1 MADSIAGQRAKR
13 QKVDKHG
20 RMSALEK
27 LKALKGKG
35 TKHKYD
41 VDEVENVYETVDER
55 EYTER
60 VLQRQEDDWIEDDDG
75 TGYVEDGREI
85 FDDDEIEDTYVAVN
99 KESGRGQK
107 RKAKLAAPSGA
118 KGNIRNLLGA
128 MPAKKKEEVKISDDN
143 ILSDIMSDLDG
154 TAPAIKP
161 KPLVPTKT
169 NTLTS
174 SKKEAQNYFK
184 SLSSSVKKP
193 TAVTSTSTSKE
204 SAPIVKTEEVAT
216 SSKEDSKPLTDNKIT
231 TDIPKLNED
240 KPAPKKPAWKIDKE
254 IKQEIEDSATQHI
267 EEFTSQDIDFDDD
280 FSNDAPAVKA
290 PEVKEE
296 VPSASGATITDVAD
310 EFLNEDFD
318 IFPAPKKE
326 SPKELKPLSSTWS
339 EQMNENQASA
349 SIQTDGQLPLQT
361 NENGDKVLRFYWL
374 DAWEDRFVKP
384 GVVYLFGKVY
394 VNPSNKKEGCLSC
407 CVVVKNVNR
416 QLFLLPREYK
426 LDPIT
431 LEGTDQEVTMMDVYE
446 EFNSSVASELGLK
459 EFKSRKVTKNYSF
472 NLPDIP
478 AQSDYLEVRYSAS
491 IGPPPTGKKYLT
503 FSHIF
508 GGNTSSLET
517 FLLERKIKGP
527 CWLEIKQPDNVMA
540 KVSWCK
546 LEAACEKM
554 EHISVLR
561 SDTNLEPPPVVVAT
575 LNMRTTTDPKTR
587 KTKILMLSCL
597 VHNNFPIHKPPPN
610 PPFQQHF
617 CIMTKC
623 NEIWPLDLK
632 QTLAQYKA
640 TKLTKCD
647 TEREL
652 LNYFMVQFW
661 KLDPD
666 LVIGHDLQGFQ
677 QDLLIGNILD
687 LHIPNWSRLGRLKRS
702 VAPQRKY
709 AAKDAFL
716 GRLVCDIKLSAME
729 LIRARSFDLE
739 TLCTDVLKMKE
750 GERVDVA
757 LEDLPRYYENSRDLL
772 QLVSL
777 SMQDASY
784 ILKIMCELNVIP
796 LALQITQIAGNV
808 MSRTLMGGRSE
819 RNEFLL
825 LHAFTEKSYIVPDK
839 VYGRKQVDADDDDEK
854 DEATA
859 NNVSKKQGKK
869 KAAYSG
875 GLVLDPKKGFYD
887 KLILLM
893 DFNSLYPSI
902 IQEYNICFTTIKRKS
917 TTASDDDVANL
928 VLPGSGTEFGVLP
941 TQIRKL
947 VESRREVKKLMKSPD
962 LPPEQYM
969 QYNIRQMALK
979 LTANSMYGCL
989 GFTHSRFYAKPL
1001 AALVTMKGREI
1012 LMDTKDIVQKLNYDV
1027 VYGDT
1032 DSLMINTNCLDY
1044 DSVFKIGNDLK
1055 REINKKYK
1063 QIELD
1068 IDGVFRYLL
1077 LLKKKKYAAVLIS
1090 RNKSGEFVFQQEHKG
1105 LDIVRR
1111 DWSQLAAEAGKF
1123 ILSQILSE
1131 QSADE
1136 RLESIQ
1142 SHLNKLKD
1150 DLVNNKIPLSLL
1162 TITKQL
1168 TKHPNEYAD
1177 KHSQPHVLVALRLN
1191 SKNSRRFKK
1200 GDIVPYIICEDGT
1213 EKSATQRAYHIEEL
1227 KIMDN
1232 LKIDYK
1238 YYLAHQLHPVISRIC
1253 EPIEGMDPARVAD
1266 CLGLDPSG
1274 YKHIIKKENQNSE
1287 TFEIEN
1293 EHEKYRHCKE
1303 FTFICVNEKC
1313 KTTNKI
1319 RETIVKL
1326 DKESVTFLDKCQ
1338 NDKCAVRPVE
1348 YLACIQ
1354 NQLTLQ
1360 LREYHSTYYA
1370 GWLSCEDPAC
1380 GHRSA
1385 RLPQAFAGGY
1395 PLCRACEKGVMFREY
1410 TEKDLYLQINFFL
1423 YLFDLNKHSNN
1434 SKLRPSPQITS
1445 AFLTL
1450 KDVVEDWLSHSAYSI
1465 INLSKLFR
1473 FFSLDPKA
1481 GDKLKS
1487 EPIEIDI
1494 LPETEQIDALLE
1506 MGTY

>member
-1 MADSIAGQRAKR
+1 M
-13 QKVDKHG
+13 
-20 RMSALEK
+20 
-27 LKALKGKG
+27 
-35 TKHKYD
+35 
-41 VDEVENVYETVDER
+41 
-55 EYTER
+55 
-60 VLQRQEDDWIEDDDG
+60 
-75 TGYVEDGREI
+75 
-85 FDDDEIEDTYVAVN
+85 VAN
-99 KESGRGQK
+99 S
-107 RKAKLAAPSGA
+107 
-118 KGNIRNLLGA
+118 
-128 MPAKKKEEVKISDDN
+128 
-143 ILSDIMSDLDG
+143 
-154 TAPAIKP
+154 
-161 KPLVPTKT
+161 
-169 NTLTS
+169 
-174 SKKEAQNYFK
+174 
-184 SLSSSVKKP
+184 
-193 TAVTSTSTSKE
+193 
-204 SAPIVKTEEVAT
+204 
-216 SSKEDSKPLTDNKIT
+216 
-231 TDIPKLNED
+231 
-240 KPAPKKPAWKIDKE
+240 
-254 IKQEIEDSATQHI
+254 
-267 EEFTSQDIDFDDD
+267 
-280 FSNDAPAVKA
+280 
-290 PEVKEE
+290 
-296 VPSASGATITDVAD
+296 
-310 EFLNEDFD
+310 
-318 IFPAPKKE
+318 
-326 SPKELKPLSSTWS
+326 
-339 EQMNENQASA
+339 
-349 SIQTDGQLPLQT
+349 
-361 NENGDKVLRFYWL
+361 
-374 DAWEDRFVKP
+374 
-384 GVVYLFGKVY
+384 YL
-394 VNPSNKKEGCLSC
+394 
-407 CVVVKNVNR
+407 
-416 QLFLLPREYK
+416 LFLLQ
-426 LDPIT
+426 I
-431 LEGTDQEVTMMDVYE
+431 
-446 EFNSSVASELGLK
+446 
-459 EFKSRKVTKNYSF
+459 
-472 NLPDIP
+472 
-478 AQSDYLEVRYSAS
+478 
-491 IGPPPTGKKYLT
+491 
-503 FSHIF
+503 
-508 GGNTSSLET
+508 
-517 FLLERKIKGP
+517 
-527 CWLEIKQPDNVMA
+527 
-540 KVSWCK
+540 
-546 LEAACEKM
+546 
-554 EHISVLR
+554 
-561 SDTNLEPPPVVVAT
+561 
-575 LNMRTTTDPKTR
+575 NMRTTTDAKTK

-597 VHNNFPIHKPPPN
+597 VHNSFPIHKSPPN

-617 CIMTKC
+617 CSKHFLLKRCEQIFYFTCIFLINIFLTFFAVMTKC

-632 QTLAQYKA
+632 QALPQYKA

-652 LNYFMVQFW
+652 LNFFMVQFW

-687 LHIPNWSRLGRLKRS
+687 LSIPNWSRLGRLKRS
-702 VAPQRKY
+702 VPPQRKF

-729 LIRARSFDLE
+729 LIRARSFDLD

-757 LEDLPRYYENSRDLL
+757 LEDLPRYYESSRDLL

-784 ILKIMCELNVIP
+784 ILKIMCELNAIP

-825 LHAFTEKSYIVPDK
+825 LHAFTEKNYIVPDK
-839 VYGRKQVDADDDDEK
+839 VYGKRHVETEEDHDDK
-854 DEATA
+854 DEATTSS
-859 NNVSKKQGKK
+859 NVSKKQGKK

-928 VLPGSGTEFGVLP
+928 VLPGSNTEFGVLP
-941 TQIRKL
+941 TQIRRL

-962 LPPEQYM
+962 LPPDQYM

-1012 LMDTKDIVQKLNYDV
+1012 LMDTKEIVQKSNYDV

-1044 DSVFKIGNDLK
+1044 DYVFKIGNDLK

-1090 RNKSGEFVFQQEHKG
+1090 KNKNGEFVFNQEHKG

-1136 RLESIQ
+1136 RLEVIQ

-1150 DLVNNKIPLSLL
+1150 DLVTNKIPLSLL

-1168 TKHPNEYAD
+1168 TKNPNEYAD
-1177 KHSQPHVLVALRLN
+1177 KNLQPHVLVALRLN
-1191 SKNSRRFKK
+1191 AKNSRRFKK

-1213 EKSATQRAYHIEEL
+1213 DKSATQRAYHIEEL
-1227 KIMDN
+1227 KN
-1232 LKIDYK
+1232 SESLKIDYK

-1274 YKHIIKKENQNSE
+1274 YKHIIKKESQNTDTYE
-1287 TFEIEN
+1287 VEN
-1293 EHEKYRHCKE
+1293 EQEKYRYCKE

-1313 KTTNKI
+1313 KTENKI
-1319 RETIVKL
+1319 RETVVKL

-1338 NDKCAVRPVE
+1338 NEACSVRPAE
-1348 YLACIQ
+1348 YLACVQ

-1360 LREYHSTYYA
+1360 IRQYHAQYYA
-1370 GWLSCEDPAC
+1370 GWLACEDPAC
-1380 GHRSA
+1380 GYRSA
-1385 RLPQAFAGGY
+1385 RLPQTFAGGY
-1395 PLCRACEKGVMFREY
+1395 PLCRQCQKGVMFREY

-1423 YLFDLNKHSNN
+1423 FLFDMNKNSNS
-1434 SKLRPSPQITS
+1434 SK
-1445 AFLTL
+1445 
-1450 KDVVEDWLSHSAYSI
+1450 
-1465 INLSKLFR
+1465 
-1473 FFSLDPKA
+1473 
-1481 GDKLKS
+1481 
-1487 EPIEIDI
+1487 
-1494 LPETEQIDALLE
+1494 
-1506 MGTY
+1506 

>member
-1 MADSIAGQRAKR
+1 MADSLAGQRAKR

-20 RMSALEK
+20 RLSAFEK
-27 LKALKGKG
+27 LKQLKGKG
-35 TKHKYD
+35 VKNKYD
-41 VDEVENVYETVDER
+41 VDEMENVYDTVDER
-55 EYTER
+55 EYSER
-60 VLQRQEDDWIEDDDG
+60 VMQRQEDDWIEDDG

-85 FDDDEIEDTYVAVN
+85 FDDDEIEDTYVASST

-107 RKAKLAAPSGA
+107 RKA
-118 KGNIRNLLGA
+118 RD
-128 MPAKKKEEVKISDDN
+128 VKISEDN

-154 TAPAIKP
+154 NASAAVKP
-161 KPLVPTKT
+161 KPVVTKT
-169 NTLTS
+169 NIVES
-174 SKKEAQNYFK
+174 SKRDAQNYFK
-184 SLSSSVKKP
+184 TLSSVAKKP
-193 TAVTSTSTSKE
+193 TTTLLNQEQPAIKVENKENLVSPDQPAAKKITQQNGETSK
-204 SAPIVKTEEVAT
+204 SV
-216 SSKEDSKPLTDNKIT
+216 TDKSV
-231 TDIPKLNED
+231 
-240 KPAPKKPAWKIDKE
+240 PKKQEWKIDRE
-254 IKQEIEDSATQHI
+254 IKEEIEDSATQNI
-267 EEFTSQDIDFDDD
+267 EEFHTQDLNFDDD
-280 FSNDAPAVKA
+280 FSNDNTPKPA
-290 PEVKEE
+290 EVEIKKEILPNTGE
-296 VPSASGATITDVAD
+296 TITDVAE
-310 EFLNEDFD
+310 EFLNEDFE
-318 IFPAPKKE
+318 IFSTKKE
-326 SPKELKPLSSTWS
+326 SPKQLKPLTSTWTD
-339 EQMNENQASA
+339 QMGENQVAA
-349 SIQTDGQLPLQT
+349 TVQVDGQLPLQT
-361 NENGDKVLRFYWL
+361 NESGEKILKFYWL

-394 VNPSNKKEGCLSC
+394 ANPSNKKAGCVSC
-407 CVVVKNVNR
+407 CLVVKNVNR
-416 QLFLLPREYK
+416 QMFLLPREYK
-426 LDPIT
+426 LDSVT
-431 LEGTDQEVTMMDVYE
+431 LEPTDQEVTMMDMYA
-446 EFNSSVASELGLK
+446 EFNSAVASELGLK
-459 EFKSRKVTKNYSF
+459 EFKSRKVTKSYCF

-491 IGPPPTGKKYLT
+491 FPPPPKDKKYLT

-508 GGNTSSLET
+508 GANTSSLET

-527 CWLEIKQPDNVMA
+527 CWLEVKMPEQVVA

-554 EHISVLR
+554 EHITVIRNGADLK
-561 SDTNLEPPPVVVAT
+561 PPPIVVAT
-575 LNMRTTTDPKTR
+575 INMRTAMDPKTR

-597 VHNNFPIHKPPPN
+597 SHTNFHLHKPPPN

-617 CIMTKC
+617 CVMTKC
-623 NEIWPLDLK
+623 NEIWPIDLK
-632 QTLAQYKA
+632 QALPQYKA

-661 KLDPD
+661 KMDPD
-666 LVIGHDLQGFQ
+666 LVVGHDLQGFQ

-702 VAPQRKY
+702 VAPQKKY

-716 GRLVCDIKLSAME
+716 GRLVCDIKISAME
-729 LIRARSFDLE
+729 LIRARSFDLD
-739 TLCTDVLKMKE
+739 TLCVNVLKMKE
-750 GERVDVA
+750 GERVEVA
-757 LEDLPRYYENSRDLL
+757 LEDLPRYYENSNDLF

-784 ILKIMCELNVIP
+784 ILKMMCELNVIP
-796 LALQITQIAGNV
+796 LALQITQIAGNI
-808 MSRTLMGGRSE
+808 MSRTLLGGRSE

-825 LHAFTEKSYIVPDK
+825 LHAFTEKNYIVPDK
-839 VYGRKQVDADDDDEK
+839 VYGKKAAADDDDDQE
-854 DEATA
+854 DGT
-859 NNVSKKQGKK
+859 NNASKKQAKK

-902 IQEYNICFTTIKRKS
+902 IQEYNICFTTIKRK
-917 TTASDDDVANL
+917 TASSSDDDVANL
-928 VLPGSGTEFGVLP
+928 ILPKNNTDLGVLP

-947 VESRREVKKLMKSPD
+947 VESRREVKKLMKTPD
-962 LPPEQYM
+962 LSQDQYM

-1012 LMDTKDIVQKLNYDV
+1012 LMDTKEIVQKSNYDV

-1044 DSVFKIGNDLK
+1044 DNVFKIGVDLK
-1055 REINKKYK
+1055 KEINKKYR

-1077 LLKKKKYAAVLIS
+1077 LLKKKKYAAVLVTK
-1090 RNKSGEFVFQQEHKG
+1090 NKNGEFVFTHEHKG

-1142 SHLNKLKD
+1142 IHLNKLKD
-1150 DLVNNKIPLSLL
+1150 DLVSGKMPLSML

-1168 TKHPNEYAD
+1168 TKNPNEYAD
-1177 KHSQPHVLVALRLN
+1177 KHTQPHVQVALRLN

-1200 GDIVPYIICEDGT
+1200 GDVVPYIICEDGT
-1213 EKSATQRAYHIEEL
+1213 ANSATQRAYHIEEL
-1227 KIMDN
+1227 KN
-1232 LKIDYK
+1232 LEHLKVDFN

-1274 YKHIIKKENQNSE
+1274 YRQIIRRDNTNTE
-1287 TFEIEN
+1287 TYEVEN
-1293 EHEKYRHCKE
+1293 EHEKYRQCKD
-1303 FTFICVNEKC
+1303 FVFVCVNESC
-1313 KTTNKI
+1313 KTENRI
-1319 RETIVKL
+1319 REAVVKL
-1326 DKESVTFLDKCQ
+1326 DKESITFLDKCQ
-1338 NDKCAVRPVE
+1338 NDKCTLRPVD
-1348 YLACIQ
+1348 YLASIQ
-1354 NQLTLQ
+1354 NQLSLQ
-1360 LREYHSTYYA
+1360 IRQYHAQYYA

-1380 GHRSA
+1380 GHRTV
-1385 RLPQAFAGGY
+1385 RLPQTFAGGY
-1395 PLCRACEKGVMFREY
+1395 PLCRSCEKGVMFREY

-1423 YLFDLNKHSNN
+1423 FLFDMSKNSN
-1434 SKLRPSPQITS
+1434 SKIRITPQITN
-1445 AFLTL
+1445 AFQQL
-1450 KDVVEDWLSHSAYSI
+1450 KEMVVEDWLAQSAYSI

-1473 FFSLDPKA
+1473 FFTLDPKA
-1481 GDKLKS
+1481 GNKVKS

>member
-1 MADSIAGQRAKR
+1 MADSIAASRAKR
-13 QKVDKHG
+13 QKTDKQG
-20 RMSALEK
+20 RFSALEK
-27 LKALKGKG
+27 LKQLKNKG
-35 TKHKYD
+35 SKHKYD
-41 VDEVENVYETVDER
+41 VDEMENVYDTVDEK
-55 EYTER
+55 EYTDR

-85 FDDDEIEDTYVAVN
+85 FDDDEIEDTYVAKDK
-99 KESGRGQK
+99 KESGRGLK
-107 RKAKLAAPSGA
+107 RKARVAAPGQ
-118 KGNIRNLLGA
+118 GNIRNLIGA
-128 MPAKKKEEVKISDDN
+128 MPTKKKEEVKISDDN

-154 TAPAIKP
+154 TATSSAVKP
-161 KPLVPTKT
+161 KPLVQTKT
-169 NTLTS
+169 NIVDA
-174 SKKEAQNYFK
+174 SKRDAQNYFK
-184 SLSSSVKKP
+184 TLSSAVKKP
-193 TAVTSTSTSKE
+193 SAITFGKELDKSKE
-204 SAPIVKTEEVAT
+204 VKVEQNDIADEKLLKTLEE
-216 SSKEDSKPLTDNKIT
+216 
-231 TDIPKLNED
+231 PKSVD
-240 KPAPKKPAWKIDKE
+240 KQVKKPAWKIDKE
-254 IKQEIEDSATQHI
+254 IKEELDDSATQNI
-267 EEFTSQDIDFDDD
+267 EEFETQDINFDDD
-280 FSNDAPAVKA
+280 FSNDATTN
-290 PEVKEE
+290 PEVKKETPVKE
-296 VPSASGATITDVAD
+296 LPCSANTITDVAE
-310 EFLNEDFD
+310 EFLNDDFE
-318 IFPAPKKE
+318 IFSESKKQ
-326 SPKELKPLSSTWS
+326 SPKELKTLNSTWS
-339 EQMNENQASA
+339 DQGGANEVAPSVQS
-349 SIQTDGQLPLQT
+349 DGQLPLQT
-361 NENGDKVLRFYWL
+361 NEDGEKILRFYWL

-394 VNPSNKKEGCLSC
+394 ANPSNKKAGCLSC
-407 CVVVKNVNR
+407 CLVVKNVNR

-426 LDPIT
+426 LDPVT
-431 LEGTDQEVTMMDVYE
+431 LENTDDEVTMMDVYE
-446 EFNSSVASELGLK
+446 EFNRSVASELGLK
-459 EFKSRKVTKNYSF
+459 EFKSRKVTKNYCF

-478 AQSDYLEVRYSAS
+478 AESDYLEVRYSAS
-491 IGPPPTGKKYLT
+491 IPPPPAGKKYHT

-508 GGNTSSLET
+508 GSNTSSLET

-527 CWLEIKQPDNVMA
+527 CWLEVKLPENVQA

-554 EHISVLR
+554 EHISVIR
-561 SDTNLEPPPVVVAT
+561 DGKDLEPPPIVTAT
-575 LNMRTTTDPKTR
+575 INMRTTMDPKTR

-597 VHNNFPIHKPPPN
+597 THNSFPIHKPPPN

-617 CIMTKC
+617 CVMTKC

-632 QTLAQYKA
+632 QALPQYTA

-702 VAPQRKY
+702 NPPMRKF

-729 LIRARSFDLE
+729 LIRARSFDLD
-739 TLCTDVLKMKE
+739 TLCVNVLKMKE
-750 GERVDVA
+750 GERVDVP
-757 LEDLPRYYENSRDLL
+757 LEDLPRYYESSRELL

-784 ILKIMCELNVIP
+784 ILKIMCELNVVP
-796 LALQITQIAGNV
+796 LALQITQIAGNI

-819 RNEFLL
+819 RNEYLL
-825 LHAFTEKSYIVPDK
+825 LHAFTEKNYIVPDK
-839 VYGRKQVDADDDDEK
+839 VYGKKAAVDDAENDDQE
-854 DEATA
+854 EGA
-859 NNVSKKQGKK
+859 NVPKKQGKK

-902 IQEYNICFTTIKRKS
+902 IQEYNICFTTIKRKVAS
-917 TTASDDDVANL
+917 ASDEDVANL
-928 VLPGSGTEFGVLP
+928 VLPGSNTEFGVLP

-947 VESRREVKKLMKSPD
+947 VESRREVKKLMKTPD
-962 LPPEQYM
+962 LANDLYM

-1012 LMDTKDIVQKLNYDV
+1012 LMDTKEIVQKQNYEV

-1032 DSLMINTNCLDY
+1032 DSLMINTNILEY
-1044 DSVFKIGNDLK
+1044 DQVFKIGNDLK
-1055 REINKKYK
+1055 REINKKYR

-1090 RNKSGEFVFQQEHKG
+1090 KDKNGKYVFTQEHKG

-1131 QSADE
+1131 QTPDE

-1142 SHLNKLKD
+1142 THLNKLKE
-1150 DLVNNKIPLSLL
+1150 DLTNNKMPLSML

-1168 TKHPNEYAD
+1168 TKNPNEYAD
-1177 KHSQPHVLVALRLN
+1177 KNLQPHVQVALRLN
-1191 SKNSRRFKK
+1191 AKNSRRFKK

-1213 EKSATQRAYHIEEL
+1213 ANSATQRAYHIEEL
-1227 KIMDN
+1227 KN
-1232 LKIDYK
+1232 SEHLKVDYK

-1274 YKHIIKKENQNSE
+1274 YKQIVRRGENAETE
-1287 TFEIEN
+1287 TFEVEN
-1293 EHEKYRHCKE
+1293 EKEKYRHCKE
-1303 FTFICVNEKC
+1303 FTFVCVNEGC
-1313 KTTNKI
+1313 KTENRI
-1319 RETIVKL
+1319 RETFTPMG
-1326 DKESVTFLDKCQ
+1326 KEFITFLEKCQ
-1338 NDKCAVRPVE
+1338 NEKCAVRPID
-1348 YLACIQ
+1348 YLACVQ
-1354 NQLTLQ
+1354 NRLSAQ
-1360 LREYHSTYYA
+1360 LRQYHALYYA
-1370 GWLSCEDPAC
+1370 GWISCEDPAC
-1380 GHRSA
+1380 GYRTA
-1385 RLPQAFAGGY
+1385 RLPQTFAGGY
-1395 PLCRACEKGVMFREY
+1395 PLCRQCEKGVMFRDY
-1410 TEKDLYLQINFFL
+1410 TEKDLYLQQNFFL
-1423 YLFDLNKHSNN
+1423 FLFDLNKANTT
-1434 SKLRPSPQITS
+1434 KTRVSPQV
-1445 AFLTL
+1445 AAGFQVL
-1450 KDVVEDWLSHSAYSI
+1450 KELVEDWLAHSAYSI
-1465 INLSKLFR
+1465 INLGKLFR

-1481 GDKLKS
+1481 DKMKS

-1494 LPETEQIDALLE
+1494 LPETEHMDALME
-1506 MGTY
+1506 YGEY

>member
-1 MADSIAGQRAKR
+1 MADSLAGQRAKR
-13 QKVDKHG
+13 QKIDKHG
-20 RMSALEK
+20 RGSAFEK
-27 LKALKGKG
+27 LKQLKGKG
-35 TKHKYD
+35 VKNKYD
-41 VDEVENVYETVDER
+41 VDEMENVYDTVDER

-60 VLQRQEDDWIEDDDG
+60 VMQRQEDDWIEDDG

-85 FDDDEIEDTYVAVN
+85 FDDDEVEDTYVASNN

-107 RKAKLAAPSGA
+107 RKARVAPPTSA
-118 KGNIRNLLGA
+118 KGNIRNLLGS
-128 MPAKKKEEVKISDDN
+128 MPTKKKEDIKISEDN

-154 TAPAIKP
+154 NASAPVKP
-161 KPLVPTKT
+161 KPVPTKV
-169 NTLTS
+169 NIVES
-174 SKKEAQNYFK
+174 SKRDAQNYFK
-184 SLSSSVKKP
+184 TLSSAAKKPSTSAMLMKEQPAVKKDN
-193 TAVTSTSTSKE
+193 KE
-204 SAPIVKTEEVAT
+204 NLISPDKPVLKTEVVQKSE
-216 SSKEDSKPLTDNKIT
+216 SPKP
-231 TDIPKLNED
+231 
-240 KPAPKKPAWKIDKE
+240 KPASKKPEWKIDRE
-254 IKQEIEDSATQHI
+254 IKQEVEDSATQNI
-267 EEFTSQDIDFDDD
+267 EEFTDTQDINFDDD
-280 FSNDAPAVKA
+280 FSNDAAPAPQPV
-290 PEVKEE
+290 EVKSEAL
-296 VPSASGATITDVAD
+296 PSTGETITDVAE
-310 EFLNEDFD
+310 EFLNEDFE
-318 IFPAPKKE
+318 IFAVKKE
-326 SPKELKPLSSTWS
+326 SLKELKPLTSTWS
-339 EQMNENQASA
+339 EQMGENQAVATVSL
-349 SIQTDGQLPLQT
+349 DQLPLQT
-361 NENGDKVLRFYWL
+361 NENGDKVLKFYWL

-394 VNPSNKKEGCLSC
+394 VNPSNKKEGSASC
-407 CVVVKNVNR
+407 CLVVKNVNR

-426 LDPIT
+426 LDPVT
-431 LEGTDQEVTMMDVYE
+431 LDPTDEEVGMMDMYE
-446 EFNSSVASELGLK
+446 EFNKSVASELGLK

-478 AQSDYLEVRYSAS
+478 AQSDYLEVRYAATF
-491 IGPPPTGKKYLT
+491 PPPPKDKKYLT

-508 GGNTSSLET
+508 GTTTSSLET

-527 CWLEIKQPDNVMA
+527 CWLEIKHPEQVQA

-546 LEAACEKM
+546 LEAACDRI
-554 EHISVLR
+554 EHINVIR
-561 SDTNLEPPPVVVAT
+561 NDADLEPPPIVVAT
-575 LNMRTTTDPKTR
+575 INMRTAMDPKTR

-597 VHNNFPIHKPPPN
+597 SHTNFPIHKPPPN

-617 CIMTKC
+617 CVMTKC

-632 QTLAQYKA
+632 QSLPQYKA

-652 LNYFMVQFW
+652 LNFFMVQFW
-661 KLDPD
+661 KMDPD
-666 LVIGHDLQGFQ
+666 LVVGHDLQGFQ

-687 LHIPNWSRLGRLKRS
+687 LHIPNWSRLGRLKRA
-702 VAPQRKY
+702 VAPQKKF
-709 AAKDAFL
+709 AARDAFL
-716 GRLVCDIKLSAME
+716 GRLVCDIKISAME
-729 LIRARSFDLE
+729 LIRARSFDLD
-739 TLCTDVLKMKE
+739 TLCVNVLKMKE
-750 GERVDVA
+750 GERMDVA
-757 LEDLPRYYENSRDLL
+757 LEDIPRYYENSRDLF

-784 ILKIMCELNVIP
+784 ILKMMCELNVIP
-796 LALQITQIAGNV
+796 LALQITQIAGNI
-808 MSRTLMGGRSE
+808 MSRTLLGGRSE

-825 LHAFTEKSYIVPDK
+825 LHAFTEKNYIVPDK
-839 VYGRKQVDADDDDEK
+839 VYGKKTVADDDNDDQE
-854 DEATA
+854 DGAT
-859 NNVSKKQGKK
+859 NVSKKQGKK

-902 IQEYNICFTTIKRKS
+902 IQEYNICFTTIKRKAAVS
-917 TTASDDDVANL
+917 SDDDVANL
-928 VLPGSGTEFGVLP
+928 ILPPANTDLGVLP

-947 VESRREVKKLMKSPD
+947 VESRREVKKLMKTPD
-962 LPPEQYM
+962 LSPEQYM
-969 QYNIRQMALK
+969 QYNIRQMGLK

-1012 LMDTKDIVQKLNYDV
+1012 LMDTKEIVQKSNYDV

-1044 DSVFKIGNDLK
+1044 DNVFKIGVDLK
-1055 REINKKYK
+1055 KEINKKYR

-1077 LLKKKKYAAVLIS
+1077 LLKKKKYAAVLVS
-1090 RNKSGEFVFQQEHKG
+1090 KNKNGEFVFTQEHKG

-1142 SHLNKLKD
+1142 THLNKLKD
-1150 DLVNNKIPLSLL
+1150 DLMNGKMPLSML

-1177 KHSQPHVLVALRLN
+1177 KNIQPHVQVALRLN

-1200 GDIVPYIICEDGT
+1200 GDVVPYIICEDGT
-1213 EKSATQRAYHIEEL
+1213 ANSATQRAYHIEEL
-1227 KIMDN
+1227 KN
-1232 LKIDYK
+1232 LEHLKVDFR

-1274 YKHIIKKENQNSE
+1274 YRQIIRRE
-1287 TFEIEN
+1287 TSNTDTYEVEN
-1293 EHEKYRHCKE
+1293 EQEKYRHCKE
-1303 FTFICVNEKC
+1303 FVFMCVNENC
-1313 KTTNKI
+1313 KTENKI
-1319 RETIVKL
+1319 RETVVKL

-1338 NDKCAVRPVE
+1338 NDKCNLKPVD
-1348 YLACIQ
+1348 YLASIQ
-1354 NQLTLQ
+1354 NQLSLQ
-1360 LREYHSTYYA
+1360 VRQYHAQYYA

-1385 RLPQAFAGGY
+1385 RLPQTFAGGY
-1395 PLCRACEKGVMFREY
+1395 PLCRLCEKGVMFREY
-1410 TEKDLYLQINFFL
+1410 TEKDLYLQINFFMF
-1423 YLFDLNKHSNN
+1423 LFDLSKHTNA
-1434 SKLRPSPQITS
+1434 KTRISPQVAN
-1445 AFLTL
+1445 AFQQL
-1450 KDVVEDWLSHSAYSI
+1450 KEMVVEDWLAQSAYSI

-1473 FFSLDPKA
+1473 FFSLDSKA
-1481 GDKLKS
+1481 GDKVKS

-1506 MGTY
+1506 MGVY

>member
-1 MADSIAGQRAKR
+1 MADSLAGQRAKR
-13 QKVDKHG
+13 QKIDKHG
-20 RMSALEK
+20 RMSAFER
-27 LKALKGKG
+27 LKQLKGKG
-35 TKHKYD
+35 VKNKYD
-41 VDEVENVYETVDER
+41 VDELENVYDTVDEK

-60 VLQRQEDDWIEDDDG
+60 VLQRQEDDWIDDDDG

-85 FDDDEIEDTYVAVN
+85 FDDDEVDDSYEASTK
-99 KESGRGQK
+99 KEAGRGQK
-107 RKAKLAAPSGA
+107 RKARVAPPTS
-118 KGNIRNLLGA
+118 KGNIRNLLGS
-128 MPAKKKEEVKISDDN
+128 MPTKKKEEVKISEDN

-154 TAPAIKP
+154 NASSTVVKP
-161 KPLVPTKT
+161 KPVATKA
-169 NTLTS
+169 NIVDS
-174 SKKEAQNYFK
+174 SKRDAQNYFK
-184 SLSSSVKKP
+184 SLSASVKKP
-193 TAVTSTSTSKE
+193 MATQLTEQPVIKQDNENLVNKEVPPKLVTENGSTSK
-204 SAPIVKTEEVAT
+204 PIEKQVQ
-216 SSKEDSKPLTDNKIT
+216 
-231 TDIPKLNED
+231 
-240 KPAPKKPAWKIDKE
+240 KKSEWKIDKE
-254 IKQEIEDSATQHI
+254 IKQELEDSATQDI
-267 EEFTSQDIDFDDD
+267 EEFQTQDLNFDDD
-280 FSNDAPAVKA
+280 FSNDATPKKS
-290 PEVKEE
+290 EVKKE
-296 VPSASGATITDVAD
+296 VLPSTGETITDVAE
-310 EFLNEDFD
+310 EFLNEEFE
-318 IFPAPKKE
+318 IFTTKKE
-326 SPKELKPLSSTWS
+326 SSKELKPLTSTWPD
-339 EQMNENQASA
+339 QMCENQVVNVNVQVDA
-349 SIQTDGQLPLQT
+349 QLPLQT
-361 NENGDKVLRFYWL
+361 NENGDKIMKFYWL

-394 VNPSNKKEGCLSC
+394 VNPSKKKEGAISC
-407 CVVVKNVNR
+407 CLVVKNVNR
-416 QLFLLPREYK
+416 QIFLLPREYK
-426 LDPIT
+426 LDPVT
-431 LEGTDQEVTMMDVYE
+431 LEPTDQEVTMMDMYE
-446 EFNSSVASELGLK
+446 EFNSSVASNLGLK
-459 EFKSRKVTKNYSF
+459 EFKSRKVTKNYCF

-491 IGPPPTGKKYLT
+491 FPPPPKEKKYLT
-503 FSHIF
+503 FSQQF
-508 GGNTSSLET
+508 GTNTSSLET

-527 CWLEIKQPDNVMA
+527 CWLEIKHPEQVQA

-546 LEAACEKM
+546 LEVSCEKM
-554 EHISVLR
+554 EHISVIR
-561 SDTNLEPPPVVVAT
+561 NDADLEPPPIIVAT
-575 LNMRTTTDPKTR
+575 INMRTAMDPKTK

-597 VHNNFPIHKPPPN
+597 SHTNFPIHKPPPN

-617 CIMTKC
+617 CIITKC

-632 QTLAQYKA
+632 QSIAGYKA

-661 KLDPD
+661 KMDPD
-666 LVIGHDLQGFQ
+666 LVVGHDLQGFQ

-702 VAPQRKY
+702 VPPQRKF

-716 GRLVCDIKLSAME
+716 GRLVCDIKISAME
-729 LIRARSFDLE
+729 LIRARSYDLD
-739 TLCTDVLKMKE
+739 TLCVSILKMKE

-757 LEDLPRYYENSRDLL
+757 LEDVSRYYENSRDLF

-796 LALQITQIAGNV
+796 LALQITQIAGNI
-808 MSRTLMGGRSE
+808 MSRTLLGGRSE

-825 LHAFTEKSYIVPDK
+825 LHAFTEKNYIVPDK
-839 VYGRKQVDADDDDEK
+839 VYGKKAAADDDNE
-854 DEATA
+854 EQEG
-859 NNVSKKQGKK
+859 NNTVSKKQGKK

-902 IQEYNICFTTIKRKS
+902 IQEYNICFTTIKRKVAS
-917 TTASDDDVANL
+917 SSDDDVANL
-928 VLPGSGTEFGVLP
+928 VLPTSNTDLGVLP

-947 VESRREVKKLMKSPD
+947 VESRREVKKLMKTPD
-962 LPPEQYM
+962 LSPEQYM
-969 QYNIRQMALK
+969 QYNIRQMGLK

-1012 LMDTKDIVQKLNYDV
+1012 LLDTKEIVQKSNYDV

-1044 DSVFKIGNDLK
+1044 DNVFKIGVDLK
-1055 REINKKYK
+1055 KEINKKYK

-1077 LLKKKKYAAVLIS
+1077 LLKKKKYAAVLMS
-1090 RNKSGEFVFQQEHKG
+1090 KNKNGEFVLTQEHKG

-1142 SHLNKLKD
+1142 IHLNKLKE
-1150 DLVNNKIPLSLL
+1150 DLMSGKMPLSML

-1168 TKHPNEYAD
+1168 TKNPNEYAD
-1177 KHSQPHVLVALRLN
+1177 KHTQPHVQVALRLN
-1191 SKNSRRFKK
+1191 NKNSRRFKK
-1200 GDIVPYIICEDGT
+1200 GDVVPYIICEDGT
-1213 EKSATQRAYHIEEL
+1213 ANSATQRAYHIEEL
-1227 KIMDN
+1227 KN
-1232 LKIDYK
+1232 SEHLKVDFT

-1274 YKHIIKKENQNSE
+1274 YRQIVRREAANTDTYE
-1287 TFEIEN
+1287 VEN
-1293 EHEKYRHCKE
+1293 EQEKYRQCKD
-1303 FTFICVNEKC
+1303 FTFVCVGENC
-1313 KTTNKI
+1313 KTVNKI
-1319 RETIVKL
+1319 RENIVKL

-1338 NDKCAVRPVE
+1338 NDKCSLRPVD
-1348 YLACIQ
+1348 YLASVQ
-1354 NQLTLQ
+1354 NQLSLQ
-1360 LREYHSTYYA
+1360 IRQYHAQYYA

-1380 GHRSA
+1380 AQRSV
-1385 RLPQAFAGGY
+1385 RLPQSFAGGY
-1395 PLCRACEKGVMFREY
+1395 PLCRLCEKGVMFREY
-1410 TEKDLYLQINFFL
+1410 TEKDLYLQINFFMF
-1423 YLFDLNKHSNN
+1423 LFDLTKNN
-1434 SKLRPSPQITS
+1434 NTKIRISTQTAN
-1445 AFLTL
+1445 AFQQL
-1450 KDVVEDWLSHSAYSI
+1450 KEMVEDWLAQSAYSI

-1473 FFSLDPKA
+1473 FFTLDSKA
-1481 GDKLKS
+1481 RQVKS

-1494 LPETEQIDALLE
+1494 VPETEQIDALLE

>member
-1 MADSIAGQRAKR
+1 MSDSLAGQRAKR

-20 RMSALEK
+20 RMSAFER
-27 LKALKGKG
+27 LKQLKGKG
-35 TKHKYD
+35 VKNKYD
-41 VDEVENVYETVDER
+41 VDELENVYDTVDEK

-60 VLQRQEDDWIEDDDG
+60 VLQRQEDDWIDDDDG

-85 FDDDEIEDTYVAVN
+85 FDDDEIEDTYVASNN

-107 RKAKLAAPSGA
+107 RKARVAPQASA
-118 KGNIRNLLGA
+118 KGNIRNLLGS
-128 MPAKKKEEVKISDDN
+128 MPTKKKEDVKISEDN

-154 TAPAIKP
+154 NASTVVKP
-161 KPLVPTKT
+161 KPVVTKT
-169 NTLTS
+169 NIVES
-174 SKKEAQNYFK
+174 SKRDAQNYFK
-184 SLSSSVKKP
+184 SLSAAAVKKP
-193 TAVTSTSTSKE
+193 TTILSKE
-204 SAPIVKTEEVAT
+204 QDKPVVKTENKENVVT
-216 SSKEDSKPLTDNKIT
+216 HKEPSPKPIENGESSKPVI
-231 TDIPKLNED
+231 
-240 KPAPKKPAWKIDKE
+240 KKPEWKIDRE
-254 IKQEIEDSATQHI
+254 IKQELEDSATQDI
-267 EEFTSQDIDFDDD
+267 EEFQTQDIDFDDD
-280 FSNDAPAVKA
+280 FSNDTTPKPPIPA
-290 PEVKEE
+290 EVKQEAL
-296 VPSASGATITDVAD
+296 PSTGETITDVAE

-318 IFPAPKKE
+318 IFPVKKE
-326 SPKELKPLSSTWS
+326 SPKQLKPLTSTWPD
-339 EQMNENQASA
+339 QMCENQAVA
-349 SIQTDGQLPLQT
+349 NVHVDDQLPLQT
-361 NENGDKVLRFYWL
+361 NESGDKVMKFYWL

-394 VNPSNKKEGCLSC
+394 VNPSNKKAGAVSC
-407 CVVVKNVNR
+407 CLVVKNVNR
-416 QLFLLPREYK
+416 QIFLLPREYK
-426 LDPIT
+426 LDPVT
-431 LEGTDQEVTMMDVYE
+431 LEATDQEVTMMDMYE

-459 EFKSRKVTKNYSF
+459 EFKSRKVTKNYCF

-491 IGPPPTGKKYLT
+491 FPPPPKDKKFLT
-503 FSHIF
+503 FSHLF
-508 GGNTSSLET
+508 GTNTSSLET

-527 CWLEIKQPDNVMA
+527 CWLEIKHPEQVHA

-546 LEAACEKM
+546 LEVACDKM
-554 EHISVLR
+554 EHINVIR
-561 SDTNLEPPPVVVAT
+561 NDADLEPPPIVVAT
-575 LNMRTTTDPKTR
+575 INMRTTMDPKTR

-597 VHNNFPIHKPPPN
+597 SHTSFPIHKPPPN
-610 PPFQQHF
+610 PPFQQYF
-617 CIMTKC
+617 CVMTKC

-632 QTLAQYKA
+632 NSISQYKA

-661 KLDPD
+661 KMDPD
-666 LVIGHDLQGFQ
+666 LVVGHDLQGFQ

-702 VAPQRKY
+702 VPPQRKF

-716 GRLVCDIKLSAME
+716 GRLVCDIKISAME
-729 LIRARSFDLE
+729 LIRARSFDLD
-739 TLCTDVLKMKE
+739 TLCVNVLKMKE
-750 GERVDVA
+750 NERVDVA
-757 LEDLPRYYENSRDLL
+757 LEDLPRYYENSRDLF

-808 MSRTLMGGRSE
+808 MSRTLLGGRSE

-825 LHAFTEKSYIVPDK
+825 LHAFTEKNYIVPDK
-839 VYGRKQVDADDDDEK
+839 TYGKKTVADDDNDDQE
-854 DEATA
+854 EGGT
-859 NNVSKKQGKK
+859 NVSKKQGKK

-902 IQEYNICFTTIKRKS
+902 IQEYNICFTTIKRK
-917 TTASDDDVANL
+917 TTAVSDDDVANL
-928 VLPGSGTEFGVLP
+928 VLPAPNTDLGVLP

-947 VESRREVKKLMKSPD
+947 VESRREVKKLMKTPD
-962 LPPEQYM
+962 LSPEQYM
-969 QYNIRQMALK
+969 QYNIRQMGLK

-1012 LMDTKDIVQKLNYDV
+1012 LMDTKDIVQKSNYDV

-1044 DSVFKIGNDLK
+1044 DNVFKIGVDLK
-1055 REINKKYK
+1055 KEINKKYR

-1090 RNKSGEFVFQQEHKG
+1090 KNKSGEFVFTHEHKG

-1131 QSADE
+1131 QSPDE

-1142 SHLNKLKD
+1142 THLNKLKD
-1150 DLVNNKIPLSLL
+1150 DLMSGKMPLSML

-1168 TKHPNEYAD
+1168 TKNPNEYAD
-1177 KHSQPHVLVALRLN
+1177 KNAQPHVQVALRLN

-1200 GDIVPYIICEDGT
+1200 GDVVPYIICEDGT
-1213 EKSATQRAYHIEEL
+1213 ANSATQRAYHIEEL
-1227 KIMDN
+1227 KN
-1232 LKIDYK
+1232 SEHLKVDFK

-1274 YKHIIKKENQNSE
+1274 YKQIVRREASNTE
-1287 TFEIEN
+1287 TYEVEN
-1293 EHEKYRHCKE
+1293 EQEKYRQCKD
-1303 FTFICVNEKC
+1303 FVFVCVSESC
-1313 KTTNKI
+1313 KTENKI
-1319 RETIVKL
+1319 RENIVKL
-1326 DKESVTFLDKCQ
+1326 DKENVTFLEKCQ
-1338 NDKCAVRPVE
+1338 NEKCNLRPVD
-1348 YLACIQ
+1348 YLASIQ
-1354 NQLTLQ
+1354 NQLSLQ
-1360 LREYHSTYYA
+1360 VRQYHAQYYA

-1385 RLPQAFAGGY
+1385 RLPQTFAGGY
-1395 PLCRACEKGVMFREY
+1395 PLCRLCEKGVMFREY
-1410 TEKDLYLQINFFL
+1410 TEKDLYLQINFFMF
-1423 YLFDLNKHSNN
+1423 LFDLSKHSNA
-1434 SKLRPSPQITS
+1434 KTRVSPQITN
-1445 AFLTL
+1445 AFQQL
-1450 KDVVEDWLSHSAYSI
+1450 KEMVEDWLAQSAYSI

-1473 FFSLDPKA
+1473 FFTLDNKA
-1481 GDKLKS
+1481 GNRVKS

-1494 LPETEQIDALLE
+1494 VPETEQIDALLE

>member
-1 MADSIAGQRAKR
+1 MADSIANHRAKR
-13 QKVDKHG
+13 QKTDKHG
-20 RMSALEK
+20 RMSAFEK
-27 LKALKGKG
+27 LKQLKGKG
-35 TKHKYD
+35 SKHKYD
-41 VDEVENVYETVDER
+41 VDELENVYDTVDES

-60 VLQRQEDDWIEDDDG
+60 VLQRQEDDWIEDDG

-85 FDDDEIEDTYVAVN
+85 FDDDEIDDSYVASDN

-107 RKAKLAAPSGA
+107 RKAKVAPPS
-118 KGNIRNLLGA
+118 KGNIRNFLGA
-128 MPAKKKEEVKISDDN
+128 KSSKKKDDTKISDDN
-143 ILSDIMSDLDG
+143 ILSDIMGDLDG
-154 TAPAIKP
+154 NADKPVVKP
-161 KPLVPTKT
+161 KPVAQTKT
-169 NTLTS
+169 NIADQR
-174 SKKEAQNYFK
+174 KRDAQNYFK
-184 SLSSSVKKP
+184 TLSSSVKKP
-193 TAVTSTSTSKE
+193 TPVIQLDEPKVITKQEPEPVQAESVQSK
-204 SAPIVKTEEVAT
+204 
-216 SSKEDSKPLTDNKIT
+216 
-231 TDIPKLNED
+231 
-240 KPAPKKPAWKIDKE
+240 PKKPEWKIDKE
-254 IKQEIEDSATQHI
+254 IKKEVEDTPTQNI
-267 EEFTSQDIDFDDD
+267 EEFESQDIDFNDD
-280 FSNDAPAVKA
+280 FSNDATEVKV
-290 PEVKEE
+290 EEKVKEE
-296 VPSASGATITDVAD
+296 TPSISNTISDVAD
-310 EFLNEDFD
+310 EFLKEDFD
-318 IFPAPKKE
+318 IFPSKKA
-326 SPKELKPLSSTWS
+326 KVELNPLNSNWS
-339 EQMNENQASA
+339 GENNQVTTA
-349 SIQTDGQLPLQT
+349 IQTDGQIPLQT
-361 NENGDKVLRFYWL
+361 NKNGDKVLKFYWL

-384 GVVYLFGKVY
+384 GVVYLFGKVF
-394 VNPSNKKEGCLSC
+394 VKPNNKREGCASC
-407 CVVVKNVNR
+407 CLVVKNINR
-416 QLFLLPREYK
+416 QLFLLPREY
-426 LDPIT
+426 
-431 LEGTDQEVTMMDVYE
+431 
-446 EFNSSVASELGLK
+446 EFNSVVASELGLK
-459 EFKSRKVTKNYSF
+459 EFKSRKVTKNYCF

-478 AQSDYLEVRYSAS
+478 AKCDYLEVKYSAS
-491 IGPPPTGKKYLT
+491 FPPPPTGKKYLT

-508 GGNTSSLET
+508 GSNTSSLET

-527 CWLEIKQPDNVMA
+527 CWLEVKDPENVQA

-546 LEAACEKM
+546 MEAVCDKM
-554 EHISVLR
+554 EHIEVIR
-561 SDTNLEPPPVVVAT
+561 DGPDLEPPPITVAT
-575 LNMRTTTDPKTR
+575 INMRTFTDEKSN

-597 VHNNFPIHKPPPN
+597 AHNSFPIHKPPPN
-610 PPFQQHF
+610 PPFNQHF
-617 CIMTKC
+617 CVMTKC
-623 NEIWPLDLK
+623 IDLWPLDLK
-632 QTLAQYKA
+632 QHLPNYKA

-666 LVIGHDLQGFQ
+666 LVVGHDLQGFQ

-702 VAPQRKY
+702 VAPQRKF

-716 GRLVCDIKLSAME
+716 GRLVCDIKLSTME
-729 LIRARSFDLE
+729 LIRARSFDLD
-739 TLCTDVLKMKE
+739 TLCVNVLKMKE
-750 GERVDVA
+750 GERVEVA
-757 LEDLPRYYENSRDLL
+757 LEDLPRYYESSNDLL
-772 QLVSL
+772 QLVNL

-784 ILKIMCELNVIP
+784 IIKMMCELNVIP

-825 LHAFTEKSYIVPDK
+825 LHAFTEKAYIVPDK
-839 VYGRKQVDADDDDEK
+839 VYGKKVADESNDDPE
-854 DEATA
+854 EAGA
-859 NNVSKKQGKK
+859 AVSKTQAKK

-902 IQEYNICFTTIKRKS
+902 IQEYNICFTTIKRKNG
-917 TTASDDDVANL
+917 AFSDDDINNL
-928 VLPGSGTEFGVLP
+928 VLPESKAEFGVLP

-962 LPPEQYM
+962 LAPEQYM

-1012 LMDTKDIVQKLNYDV
+1012 LMDTKEIVQKLNYDV

-1044 DSVFKIGNDLK
+1044 DYVFKIGNDLK

-1068 IDGVFRYLL
+1068 IDGVFKYLL
-1077 LLKKKKYAAVLIS
+1077 LLKKKKYAAVVVS
-1090 RNKSGEFVFQQEHKG
+1090 KNKNGEFVYIQEHKG

-1136 RLESIQ
+1136 RVESIQ
-1142 SHLNKLKD
+1142 NHLNKLKD

-1168 TKHPNEYAD
+1168 TKNPNEYAD
-1177 KHSQPHVLVALRLN
+1177 KHTQPHVQVALRLN

-1213 EKSATQRAYHIEEL
+1213 ANTAMQRAYHIEEL
-1227 KIMDN
+1227 KSSESI
-1232 LKIDYK
+1232 KVDYK

-1253 EPIEGMDPARVAD
+1253 EPIDGMDPARVAD

-1274 YKHIIKKENQNSE
+1274 YRQTIKREAATDTYE
-1287 TFEIEN
+1287 VEN
-1293 EHEKYRHCKE
+1293 EQEKYRYCKE
-1303 FTFICVNEKC
+1303 FMFVCISEGC
-1313 KTTNKI
+1313 KTENRI
-1319 RETIVKL
+1319 RETFTL
-1326 DKESVTFLDKCQ
+1326 HGKENVTFLEKCQ
-1338 NDKCAVRPVE
+1338 NDKCSIKPMD
-1348 YLACIQ
+1348 YLPSVQ
-1354 NQLTLQ
+1354 NQLSLQ
-1360 LREYHSTYYA
+1360 IRGYHGQYYA

-1380 GHRSA
+1380 AYRTTKM
-1385 RLPQAFAGGY
+1385 PQMFAGGY
-1395 PLCRACEKGVMFREY
+1395 PVCRQCEKGVMFRDY

-1423 YLFDLNKHSNN
+1423 FLFDL
-1434 SKLRPSPQITS
+1434 SKNTTKTKVQPQVS
-1445 AFLTL
+1445 AAFQTL
-1450 KDVVEDWLSHSAYSI
+1450 KEMVEDSLTHSAYSI

-1473 FFSLDPKA
+1473 FFALDKTGSNTKESL
-1481 GDKLKS
+1481 
-1487 EPIEIDI
+1487 EVDI
-1494 LPETEQIDALLE
+1494 LPETEHIDALME

>member
-1 MADSIAGQRAKR
+1 MMADSLAGQRAKR
-13 QKVDKHG
+13 QKIDKHG
-20 RMSALEK
+20 RLSAFER
-27 LKALKGKG
+27 LKQLKGKG
-35 TKHKYD
+35 VKNKYD
-41 VDEVENVYETVDER
+41 VDEMENVYDTVDER

-60 VLQRQEDDWIEDDDG
+60 VMQRQEDDWIEDDG

-85 FDDDEIEDTYVAVN
+85 FDDDEIEDTYVASNN

-107 RKAKLAAPSGA
+107 RKARVAPPASA
-118 KGNIRNLLGA
+118 KGNIRNLLGS
-128 MPAKKKEEVKISDDN
+128 MPTKKKEDIKISEDN

-154 TAPAIKP
+154 NVSAPVKP
-161 KPLVPTKT
+161 KPVPTKA
-169 NTLTS
+169 NIVES
-174 SKKEAQNYFK
+174 SKRDAQNYFK
-184 SLSSSVKKP
+184 SLSSAAKKP
-193 TAVTSTSTSKE
+193 STSAMLVKE
-204 SAPIVKTEEVAT
+204 QPAEPKDNKENLISSDKSVLKTEPVQKSE
-216 SSKEDSKPLTDNKIT
+216 SPKPT
-231 TDIPKLNED
+231 
-240 KPAPKKPAWKIDKE
+240 KPTLKKPEWKIDRE
-254 IKQEIEDSATQHI
+254 IKQEVEDSATQNI
-267 EEFTSQDIDFDDD
+267 EEFTDTQDINFDDD
-280 FSNDAPAVKA
+280 FSNDAAPAPQAV
-290 PEVKEE
+290 EVKSEIL
-296 VPSASGATITDVAD
+296 PSTGETITDVAE
-310 EFLNEDFD
+310 EFLNEDFE
-318 IFPAPKKE
+318 IFAVKKE
-326 SPKELKPLSSTWS
+326 SPKELKPLTSTWS
-339 EQMNENQASA
+339 EQMGENQAVATVSL
-349 SIQTDGQLPLQT
+349 DQLPLQT
-361 NENGDKVLRFYWL
+361 KENGDKYLKFYWL

-394 VNPSNKKEGCLSC
+394 VNPSNKKEGSASC
-407 CVVVKNVNR
+407 CLVVKNVNR

-426 LDPIT
+426 LDPVT
-431 LEGTDQEVTMMDVYE
+431 LDPTDEEVGMMDMYE
-446 EFNSSVASELGLK
+446 EFNKSVASELGLK

-478 AQSDYLEVRYSAS
+478 AQSDYLEVRYAATF
-491 IGPPPTGKKYLT
+491 PPPPKDKKYLT

-508 GGNTSSLET
+508 GTTTSSLET

-527 CWLEIKQPDNVMA
+527 CWLEIKHPEQVQA

-546 LEAACEKM
+546 LEAACDRI
-554 EHISVLR
+554 EHITVIR
-561 SDTNLEPPPVVVAT
+561 DGADLEPPPIVVAT
-575 LNMRTTTDPKTR
+575 INMRTAMDPKTR

-597 VHNNFPIHKPPPN
+597 SHTNFPIHKPPPN

-617 CIMTKC
+617 CVMTKC

-632 QTLAQYKA
+632 QSLPQYKA

-652 LNYFMVQFW
+652 LNFFMVQFW
-661 KLDPD
+661 KMDPD
-666 LVIGHDLQGFQ
+666 LVVGHDLQGFQ

-687 LHIPNWSRLGRLKRS
+687 LHIPNWSRLGRLKRA
-702 VAPQRKY
+702 VAPQKKF

-716 GRLVCDIKLSAME
+716 GRLVCDIKISAME
-729 LIRARSFDLE
+729 LIRARSFDLD
-739 TLCTDVLKMKE
+739 TLCVNVLKMKE
-750 GERVDVA
+750 GERMEVA
-757 LEDLPRYYENSRDLL
+757 LEDIPRYYENSRDLF

-784 ILKIMCELNVIP
+784 ILKMMCELNVIP
-796 LALQITQIAGNV
+796 LALQITQIAGNI
-808 MSRTLMGGRSE
+808 MSRTLLGGRSE

-825 LHAFTEKSYIVPDK
+825 LHAFTEKNYIVPDK
-839 VYGRKQVDADDDDEK
+839 VYGKKTVADDDNDE
-854 DEATA
+854 EEGT
-859 NNVSKKQGKK
+859 NNVTKKQGKK

-902 IQEYNICFTTIKRKS
+902 IQEYNICFTTIKRK
-917 TTASDDDVANL
+917 AAVPSDDDVANL
-928 VLPGSGTEFGVLP
+928 ILPPANTDLGVLP

-947 VESRREVKKLMKSPD
+947 VESRREVKKLMKTPD
-962 LPPEQYM
+962 LSPEQYM
-969 QYNIRQMALK
+969 QYNIRQMGLK

-1012 LMDTKDIVQKLNYDV
+1012 LMDTKEIVQKSNYDV

-1044 DSVFKIGNDLK
+1044 DNVFKIGVDLK
-1055 REINKKYK
+1055 KEINKKYK

-1077 LLKKKKYAAVLIS
+1077 LLKKKKYAAVLVS
-1090 RNKSGEFVFQQEHKG
+1090 KNKNGEFVFTQEHKG

-1150 DLVNNKIPLSLL
+1150 DLMNGKMPLSML

-1168 TKHPNEYAD
+1168 TKNPNEYAD
-1177 KHSQPHVLVALRLN
+1177 KNVQPHVQVALRLN

-1200 GDIVPYIICEDGT
+1200 GDVVPYIICEDGT
-1213 EKSATQRAYHIEEL
+1213 ANSATQRAYHIEEL
-1227 KIMDN
+1227 KN
-1232 LKIDYK
+1232 LEHLKVDFK

-1274 YKHIIKKENQNSE
+1274 YRQIIRREASNTDTYE
-1287 TFEIEN
+1287 VEN
-1293 EHEKYRHCKE
+1293 EQEKYRHCKE
-1303 FTFICVNEKC
+1303 FVFMCVNENC
-1313 KTTNKI
+1313 KTENKI
-1319 RETIVKL
+1319 RETVVKL

-1338 NDKCAVRPVE
+1338 NDKCNLRPVD
-1348 YLACIQ
+1348 YLASIQ
-1354 NQLTLQ
+1354 NQLSLQ
-1360 LREYHSTYYA
+1360 VRQYHAQYYA

-1385 RLPQAFAGGY
+1385 RLPQTFAGGY
-1395 PLCRACEKGVMFREY
+1395 PLCRLCEKGVMFREY
-1410 TEKDLYLQINFFL
+1410 TEKDLYLQINFFMF
-1423 YLFDLNKHSNN
+1423 LFDLAKHTNA
-1434 SKLRPSPQITS
+1434 KTRISPQVTT
-1445 AFLTL
+1445 AFQQL
-1450 KDVVEDWLSHSAYSI
+1450 KEMVVEDWLAQSAYSV

-1473 FFSLDPKA
+1473 FFTLDSKA
-1481 GDKLKS
+1481 GSKVKS

-1506 MGTY
+1506 MGVY

>member
-1 MADSIAGQRAKR
+1 MADSLAGQRAKR

-20 RMSALEK
+20 RMTALEK
-27 LKALKGKG
+27 LKLLKGKG
-35 TKHKYD
+35 SKHKYD
-41 VDEVENVYETVDER
+41 VDEMENVYDTVDET
-55 EYTER
+55 EYSER
-60 VLQRQEDDWIEDDDG
+60 VLQRQEDDWIEDDG

-85 FDDDEIEDTYVAVN
+85 FDDDDGIDDTYVATS

-107 RKAKLAAPSGA
+107 RKAKVAPPSG

-128 MPAKKKEEVKISDDN
+128 MPSKKKEDVKISEDN

-154 TAPAIKP
+154 CTSSAIKP
-161 KPLVPTKT
+161 KSFMPSKT
-169 NTLTS
+169 NIIES
-174 SKKEAQNYFK
+174 NKKEAQNYFK
-184 SLSSSVKKP
+184 NLSSSVKKP
-193 TAVTSTSTSKE
+193 APVVKFEETDTYKKE
-204 SAPIVKTEEVAT
+204 TNDQNSLLEKQSNGHIA
-216 SSKEDSKPLTDNKIT
+216 
-231 TDIPKLNED
+231 
-240 KPAPKKPAWKIDKE
+240 KKSEWNIDKE
-254 IKQEIEDSATQHI
+254 IKKELEDSATQNI
-267 EEFTSQDIDFDDD
+267 EEFQTQELNFDDD
-280 FSNDAPAVKA
+280 FSNDAALCAV
-290 PEVKEE
+290 PEIKEE
-296 VPSASGATITDVAD
+296 TPTVSNTITDVAE
-310 EFLNEDFD
+310 EFLNEDFE
-318 IFPAPKKE
+318 IFPTKKE
-326 SPKELKPLSSTWS
+326 PKELKPLSSNWAD
-339 EQMNENQASA
+339 QNQNQVVSTV
-349 SIQTDGQLPLQT
+349 QTDGQLPIQT
-361 NENGDKVLRFYWL
+361 NKDGEKVLKFYWL

-394 VNPSNKKEGCLSC
+394 VNPANKKAGCTSC
-407 CVVVKNVNR
+407 CLVIKNVDR

-431 LEGTDQEVTMMDVYE
+431 LEPTDQEVTMMDVYQ
-446 EFNSSVASELGLK
+446 EFNSTVASEVGLK
-459 EFKSRKVTKNYSF
+459 NFKSRKVTKNYCF

-478 AQSDYLEVRYSAS
+478 AQCDYLEVKYSAALP
-491 IGPPPTGKKYLT
+491 PPPTGKKYLT

-508 GGNTSSLET
+508 GTNTSSLET
-517 FLLERKIKGP
+517 FLLDRKVKGP
-527 CWLEIKQPDNVMA
+527 CWLEVKQVENVQA

-546 LEAACEKM
+546 LEATCEKM
-554 EHISVLR
+554 EQVNVIR
-561 SDTNLEPPPVVVAT
+561 DDNDLEPPPIVIAT
-575 LNMRTTTDPKTR
+575 LNMRTVTDPKTN
-587 KTKILMLSCL
+587 KTKILILSCL
-597 VHNNFPIHKPPPN
+597 AHNSFQIHKPPPN
-610 PPFQQHF
+610 PPFHQHF
-617 CIMTKC
+617 CVMTKC
-623 NEIWPLDLK
+623 NDIWPLDLK
-632 QTLAQYKA
+632 QHLPQYKA
-640 TKLTKCD
+640 TRLTKCES
-647 TEREL
+647 EREL
-652 LNYFMVQFW
+652 LNFFMVQFW

-666 LVIGHDLQGFQ
+666 LVVGHDLQGFQ

-687 LHIPNWSRLGRLKRS
+687 LRIPNWSRLGRLKRS

-729 LIRARSFDLE
+729 LIRARSFDLD
-739 TLCTDVLKMKE
+739 TLCVNVLKMKE
-750 GERVDVA
+750 GDRVDVA
-757 LEDLPRYYENSRDLL
+757 LEDLPRYYESTNDLL
-772 QLVSL
+772 QLVTL

-784 ILKIMCELNVIP
+784 ILKIMCELNVVP

-819 RNEFLL
+819 RNEYLL
-825 LHAFTEKSYIVPDK
+825 LHAFNEKNYIVPDK
-839 VYGRKQVDADDDDEK
+839 VYGKKVVVDDADGDEQ
-854 DEATA
+854 EAGS
-859 NNVSKKQGKK
+859 NSVPKKQGKK

-902 IQEYNICFTTIKRKS
+902 IQEYNICFTTIKRKNG
-917 TTASDDDVANL
+917 TVLDDDINNL
-928 VLPGSGTEFGVLP
+928 VLPGPNTDFGILP

-969 QYNIRQMALK
+969 QYNIRQMGLK

-1012 LMDTKDIVQKLNYDV
+1012 LMDTKEIVQKLNYDV

-1044 DSVFKIGNDLK
+1044 DYVFKIGNDLK

-1068 IDGVFRYLL
+1068 IDGVFKYLL
-1077 LLKKKKYAAVLIS
+1077 LLKKKKYAAVIITK
-1090 RNKSGEFVFQQEHKG
+1090 NKTGEFTFTQEHKG

-1131 QSADE
+1131 QTADE

-1142 SHLNKLKD
+1142 NHLNKLKD
-1150 DLVNNKIPLSLL
+1150 DLVSSKMPLSLL

-1168 TKHPNEYAD
+1168 TKNPNEYAD
-1177 KHSQPHVLVALRLN
+1177 KNSQPHVQVALRLN
-1191 SKNSRRFKK
+1191 AKNSRRFKK

-1213 EKSATQRAYHIEEL
+1213 ANSPTQRAYHIEEL
-1227 KIMDN
+1227 KN
-1232 LKIDYK
+1232 SEHLKVDYK

-1274 YKHIIKKENQNSE
+1274 YRQIIKKENSNTE
-1287 TFEIEN
+1287 TYEVEN
-1293 EHEKYRHCKE
+1293 DYEKYRHCKE
-1303 FTFICVNEKC
+1303 FLFVCVNENC
-1313 KTTNKI
+1313 KNENRV
-1319 RETIVKL
+1319 RETFVKL
-1326 DKESVTFLDKCQ
+1326 DKENITFLEKCQ
-1338 NDKCAVRPVE
+1338 NPKCTVKPVD
-1348 YLACIQ
+1348 YVACIQ

-1360 LREYHSTYYA
+1360 MRQYHNQYYE

-1380 GHRSA
+1380 GYRTV
-1385 RLPQAFAGGY
+1385 RLPQTFAGGY
-1395 PLCRACEKGVMFREY
+1395 PLCRQCEKGVMFRDY
-1410 TEKDLYLQINFFL
+1410 SEKDLYLQINFFHF
-1423 YLFDLNKHSNN
+1423 LFDINKNN
-1434 SKLRPSPQITS
+1434 TSKTKISVQVIT
-1445 AFLTL
+1445 AFQVL
-1450 KDVVEDWLSHSAYSI
+1450 KETVEDILAHSAYSI

-1473 FFSLDPKA
+1473 FFHLDNKN
-1481 GDKLKS
+1481 GSNIKS
-1487 EPIEIDI
+1487 EPVEIDI
-1494 LPETEQIDALLE
+1494 MPETEHIDALME

>member
-1 MADSIAGQRAKR
+1 MADSIASSRSKR

-20 RMSALEK
+20 RMSAFER
-27 LKALKGKG
+27 LKQLKGKG
-35 TKHKYD
+35 SKHKYD
-41 VDEVENVYETVDER
+41 VDEMDNVYDTVDES
-55 EYTER
+55 EYSER
-60 VLQRQEDDWIEDDDG
+60 VLQRQEDDWIEDDG

-85 FDDDEIEDTYVAVN
+85 FDDDEIGDSYVATDS

-107 RKAKLAAPSGA
+107 RKARVAPQPSG
-118 KGNIRNLLGA
+118 KGNIRNLLGS
-128 MPAKKKEEVKISDDN
+128 MPTKKKEDVKISEDN

-154 TAPAIKP
+154 SAASLVVKP
-161 KPLVPTKT
+161 KLIVPTKT
-169 NTLTS
+169 NIIES
-174 SKKEAQNYFK
+174 SKRDAQNYFK

-193 TAVTSTSTSKE
+193 SLV
-204 SAPIVKTEEVAT
+204 VKTEV
-216 SSKEDSKPLTDNKIT
+216 SSDE
-231 TDIPKLNED
+231 
-240 KPAPKKPAWKIDKE
+240 PKKAAEEKNNSEKQPNGHAVSKKPEWKIDRE
-254 IKQEIEDSATQHI
+254 IKQEVEDSATQNI
-267 EEFTSQDIDFDDD
+267 EEFPSQDIDFSDD
-280 FSNDAPAVKA
+280 FSNDAMLCEVK
-290 PEVKEE
+290 EVKEE
-296 VPSASGATITDVAD
+296 ASAPKTLSNVIKGHTSSVSNTPNTITDVAE
-310 EFLNEDFD
+310 EFMNEDFE
-318 IFPAPKKE
+318 IFPAKNVKD
-326 SPKELKPLSSTWS
+326 ELKPLISNWADQS
-339 EQMNENQASA
+339 ENQVLAA
-349 SIQTDGQLPLQT
+349 VQTDGQLPLQT
-361 NENGDKVLRFYWL
+361 NKEGEKVLKFYWL
-374 DAWEDRFVKP
+374 DAWEDRYVKP

-394 VNPSNKKEGCLSC
+394 VNPSNKKAGCASC
-407 CVVVKNVNR
+407 CLVVKNVNR

-431 LEGTDQEVTMMDVYE
+431 LEPTDQEVTMMDVYQ
-446 EFNSSVASELGLK
+446 EFNTAVASELGLK
-459 EFKSRKVTKNYSF
+459 EFKSRKVTKNYCFS
-472 NLPDIP
+472 LPDIP
-478 AQSDYLEVRYSAS
+478 AQCDYLEVKYSAT
-491 IGPPPTGKKYLT
+491 IAPPPTNKKYLT
-503 FSHIF
+503 FSHAF
-508 GGNTSSLET
+508 GTNTSALET

-527 CWLEIKQPDNVMA
+527 CWLEVKQVENVQA

-546 LEAACEKM
+546 MEAACDKI
-554 EHISVLR
+554 EHVNVIR
-561 SDTNLEPPPVVVAT
+561 NDSDLEPPPIVIAA
-575 LNMRTTTDPKTR
+575 LNMRTTTDPKTN

-597 VHNNFPIHKPPPN
+597 SHNSFPIHKPPPS
-610 PPFQQHF
+610 PPFNQHF
-617 CIMTKC
+617 CVMTKC

-632 QTLAQYKA
+632 QHLPQYKA

-666 LVIGHDLQGFQ
+666 LVVGHDLQGFQ

-702 VAPQRKY
+702 VAPQKKF
-709 AAKDAFL
+709 AARDAFL

-729 LIRARSFDLE
+729 LIRARSFDLD
-739 TLCTDVLKMKE
+739 TLCVNVLKIKE

-757 LEDLPRYYENSRDLL
+757 LEDLPRYYESSNDLL
-772 QLVSL
+772 QLVTL

-784 ILKIMCELNVIP
+784 ILKMMCELNVIP

-825 LHAFTEKSYIVPDK
+825 LHAFTEKQYIVPDK
-839 VYGRKQVDADDDDEK
+839 VYGKKTTTDDADVEENGDGS
-854 DEATA
+854 

-902 IQEYNICFTTIKRKS
+902 IQEYNICFTTIKRRNG
-917 TTASDDDVANL
+917 AVSDDDINNL
-928 VLPGSGTEFGVLP
+928 VLPGSNTDFGVLP

-962 LPPEQYM
+962 LPSEQYM
-969 QYNIRQMALK
+969 QYNIRQTALK

-1012 LMDTKDIVQKLNYDV
+1012 LMDTKEIVQKLNYEV

-1044 DSVFKIGNDLK
+1044 DYVFKIGNDLK

-1068 IDGVFRYLL
+1068 IDGVFKYLL
-1077 LLKKKKYAAVLIS
+1077 LLKKKKYAAVVIS
-1090 RNKSGEFVFQQEHKG
+1090 KNKNGEFVCIQEHKG

-1142 SHLNKLKD
+1142 NHLSKLKE
-1150 DLVNNKIPLSLL
+1150 DLMNSKIPLSLL

-1168 TKHPNEYAD
+1168 TKNPSEYAD
-1177 KHSQPHVLVALRLN
+1177 KNTQPHVQVALRLN

-1200 GDIVPYIICEDGT
+1200 GDIVPYIICEDLT
-1213 EKSATQRAYHIEEL
+1213 ANSATQRAYHVEEL
-1227 KIMDN
+1227 KN
-1232 LKIDYK
+1232 SEHLKVDYR

-1274 YKHIIKKENQNSE
+1274 YRQMIKKENSNPEQYEVESDQ
-1287 TFEIEN
+1287 
-1293 EHEKYRHCKE
+1293 EKYRYCKD
-1303 FTFICVNEKC
+1303 FTFVCVNEGC
-1313 KTTNKI
+1313 KTENKI
-1319 RETIVKL
+1319 RETFTKL
-1326 DKESVTFLDKCQ
+1326 EKEHISFLERCQ
-1338 NDKCAVRPVE
+1338 NEKCPVKPID

-1360 LREYHSTYYA
+1360 IRQYHNLYYA
-1370 GWLSCEDPAC
+1370 GWISCEDPAC
-1380 GHRSA
+1380 GYRTV
-1385 RLPQAFAGGY
+1385 RLPQSFASGY
-1395 PLCRACEKGVMFREY
+1395 PLCRQCEKGVMFREY
-1410 TEKDLYLQINFFL
+1410 TEKDVYLQINFFL
-1423 YLFDLNKHSNN
+1423 FLFDLNKNA
-1434 SKLRPSPQITS
+1434 SKSKVAPQIV
-1445 AFLTL
+1445 AAYQVL
-1450 KDVVEDWLSHSAYSI
+1450 KEMVEDVLAHSAYSI

-1473 FFSLDPKA
+1473 FFALDKKGGGKMEP
-1481 GDKLKS
+1481 

-1494 LPETEQIDALLE
+1494 LPETEHVDALME